1 MTDVNVMGLM
11 FEMVGIFGLS
21 FLFCLQRITHQSEYE
36 LTFWSNATVSLSFLF
51 SAAFQTHLS
60 LELNYKS
67 ITYIIVCAVVMF
79 IGTVLSFAGWKQTEP
94 FISSMIAQSNLA
106 FTFVMSCFVGLE
118 TEVGVDKFLGLVLI
132 FSSVL
137 FYLILTKNDEVCEVE
152 VGPITSHLLGLEHSK
167 KHLYFDEE
175 L

>member
-1 MTDVNVMGLM
+1 
-11 FEMVGIFGLS
+11 
-21 FLFCLQRITHQSEYE
+21 
-36 LTFWSNATVSLSFLF
+36 
-51 SAAFQTHLS
+51 
-60 LELNYKS
+60 
-67 ITYIIVCAVVMF
+67 
-79 IGTVLSFAGWKQTEP
+79 
-94 FISSMIAQSNLA
+94 MIAQSNLA

-137 FYLILTKNDEVCEVE
+137 SYLILTRDDEVCEVE
-152 VGPITSHLLGLEHSK
+152 VGPIMSHLLGLEHSK